1 MRRVDGAQS
10 PAQEGNRPGSQ
21 QSSRP
26 MRSLFGS
33 KPKTLRECSEQ
44 SPAPAQQAR
53 VQRAGDIF
61 HNKTRV
67 LSRATVPTSASQ
79 FPSPVR
85 CVLQPRGGVMV
96 GMATQ
101 QYMGEGK
108 TLKEKEQERAR
119 GREKEEAPFLGGFRE
134 AWKEVGGDSEE
145 GSSDH
150 EESDGA
156 VVSNLMQGVLL
167 RSPAERYPQDPHAAD
182 DRDSELSLK
191 ERSARG
197 QSDRG
202 LEFALTPARGERR
215 AGELGARGRM
225 CEEVSRCE
233 RMLQDNCRKNFAEQQ
248 IHQEEIF
255 FDVSP
260 RFGMGGNGN
269 VPSSHM
275 AAHDLTRNLSTG
287 ASVARSAQRDRA
299 WGALKRQSIKGAIS
313 DKEPAA
319 PSEALALAMHKL
331 HRLHVENADIKKQV
345 RYEVRGSGNPKPEK
359 NDTIHDAIG

>member
-10 PAQEGNRPGSQ
+10 PAQEGKRPGAQ

-33 KPKTLRECSEQ
+33 KPKTLRDCSEQ
-44 SPAPAQQAR
+44 SPAPAQRA
-53 VQRAGDIF
+53 RAGDIF

-150 EESDGA
+150 EESEGA

-167 RSPAERYPQDPHAAD
+167 RSPSERSPHDPHAAG

-202 LEFALTPARGERR
+202 LDFAVTPVRGERR
-215 AGELGARGRM
+215 VGEFGARGRL
-225 CEEVSRCE
+225 CEEVSRRE
-233 RMLQDNCRKNFAEQQ
+233 RMLQDNCKKNFAEQP

-255 FDVSP
+255 FDAPP
-260 RFGMGGNGN
+260 RVGRGGDGN
-269 VPSSHM
+269 VPSSHVT
-275 AAHDLTRNLSTG
+275 AHDLTRNLSTG
-287 ASVARSAQRDRA
+287 ASVARSRQRDRA
-299 WGALKRQSIKGAIS
+299 WGALKQQSIKGAIS
-313 DKEPAA
+313 DKEQAA

-331 HRLHVENADIKKQV
+331 HRLHVENAALKKQV
-345 RYEVRGSGNPKPEK
+345 RYEVRGSGNSKPVK